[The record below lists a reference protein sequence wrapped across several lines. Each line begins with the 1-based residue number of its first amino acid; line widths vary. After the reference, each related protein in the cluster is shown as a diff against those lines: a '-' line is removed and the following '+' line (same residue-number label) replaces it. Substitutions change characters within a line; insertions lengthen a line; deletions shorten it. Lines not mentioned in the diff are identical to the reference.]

1 MYNIPKS
8 EFLEQLRKNVD
19 SELIHVTTPV
29 QSAVIQTTFQKIN
42 KVKEEMFEFGYPKQ
56 ILFHVQKYIQPA

>member
-19 SELIHVTTPV
+19 SELVTAPV

-42 KVKEEMFEFGYPKQ
+42 KVKEEMFEFGDPKQ